1 MKVDFIRD
9 DKARRVTV
17 AVQGAFDDA
26 AWRSGITDRLSREA
40 LWSYGLIF
48 DLRLMS
54 DNIAEVNVREIA
66 SSGLAGPLTA
76 ERGPVAIVASGNT
89 TYGKACA
96 FVAVAPAL
104 MIDVFHSMADA
115 SAWLQ
120 SQSQGRHST
129 QRVDE

>member
-1 MKVDFIRD
+1 MKVDFVRD
-9 DKARRVTV
+9 DNARRVTV

-26 AWRSGITDRLSREA
+26 AWRSEITDRLSREA

-48 DLRLMS
+48 DLRLMF
-54 DNIAEVNVREIA
+54 DNITDVDVREVA

-76 ERGPVAIVASGNT
+76 GRGPVAVVASGNT

-104 MIDVFHSMADA
+104 NIEVFHSMADA
-115 SAWLQ
+115 SAWLN
-120 SQSQGRHST
+120 SQNGAEGR
-129 QRVDE
+129 